1 VHAAAR
7 ILLFLCSALVVPGLN
22 YFVVTVLAL
31 LMLLASLPQRRSD
44 TLRLLWRSRW
54 LFLVIL
60 LGYAYSLPGEVAW
73 PAVGDVSP
81 SLPGLQSGALQATR
95 LALMLLLL
103 DVLVLSLD
111 EASLLA
117 GLHTLFRRLAWTG
130 LDPERLTVR
139 LALTIRLMKGRA
151 AGNLRRDI
159 VTALNGED
167 AEAGTYSRIVLPLQS
182 WRARDTLV
190 LAAGMVLVAWVW
202 LRA

>member
-1 VHAAAR
+1 MHAAAR

-167 AEAGTYSRIVLPLQS
+167 VEAGTDSRIVLPLQS
-182 WRARDTLV
+182 WRARDTLI